1 MLGGTDE
8 MSKFQYK
15 MYQFMQGRRGTDQF
29 CRFLFLTS
37 AVLLLFSMFFFNNI
51 TYYAGI
57 ALCLYGNFRA
67 LSRNLYK
74 REREN
79 NWYLAQKYRVTKG
92 RTFQQRWYERRY
104 YAYFK
109 CPGCGQKMRAPKGK
123 GTIKVRCHNC
133 STEFQR
139 KV

>member
-1 MLGGTDE
+1 MKD
-8 MSKFQYK
+8 FRYRI
-15 MYQFMQGRRGTDQF
+15 YQFMQGRRGIDQYG
-29 CRFLFLTS
+29 RFLLVVAVVFL
-37 AVLLLFSMFFFNNI
+37 VLSMFTYEWLFYYVGLLIFFYG
-51 TYYAGI
+51 YYRI
-57 ALCLYGNFRA
+57 

-74 REREN
+74 REQEN
-79 NWYLAQKYRVTKG
+79 NWYLAMKFKLTKG
-92 RTFQQRWYERRY
+92 KSFQQRQYERRY